1 MGKWYD
7 VLFTTMYNIT
17 ATIICVI
24 QDETFLIRDC
34 SKKSNTEP
42 YVLVVYYGRRVYN
55 IKVRFLED
63 SQQYALGTG
72 LRGDDV
78 SKIPFYVLVYCFCVT
93 LYKFLTSKTVIN
105 LSYNILA
112 MLHWS
117 LFYNTGIWIASQCF
131 KKPQVNNLKSNF
143 T

>member
-1 MGKWYD
+1 MLLYTFFF
-7 VLFTTMYNIT
+7 FTRMYSIT

-24 QDETFLIRDC
+24 QDETFLVRDC

-78 SKIPFYVLVYCFCVT
+78 SKIPSYALVYCFCVT
-93 LYKFLTSKTVIN
+93 LYKFLTSKIVIN
-105 LSYNILA
+105 
-112 MLHWS
+112 
-117 LFYNTGIWIASQCF
+117 FSQ
-131 KKPQVNNLKSNF
+131 
-143 T
+143 